1 PTSIDFYIQGTAA
14 ASACNTVD
22 EEVRWRLTD
31 LVNTQATG
39 NSLVKIQSGNAW
51 NGGAASWNTVA
62 NNGYFQ
68 FTATE
73 TNTER
78 MVGLSTTNANADWTS
93 IQYVVY
99 LRSNAQ
105 WEVRQSGSGTLFLG
119 SYAANDVFRIA
130 VEANVV
136 KYYQNGVLRY
146 ISEVTPTL
154 PLLVDVS
161 INSLNG
167 TVTNAIVS
175 NFNTGTFTATA
186 TNAGVTPAYQWKLN
200 GANVGTN
207 SVTYTNT
214 ALNNNDVVTCV
225 LTPDLGGCSL
235 ITYTSNA
242 ITNKAVPAPTSIDFY
257 LAGTISTAACTEAIE
272 QVVWKISDLVNNQAS
287 GNNLV
292 KVQSNGAWDGGAASW
307 NTVSNNG
314 YFQFTA
320 TEVNTFRMAGLSTA
334 NANANFTSIQ
344 FAVYLRGDGQWEI
357 YESGTGRGAFGA
369 YAANDV
375 FKIAVEANVVKYYRN
390 GVIFFTSA
398 VAPTLP
404 LIADVSINS
413 VGGTITNALTV
424 NNSNAGFFTATAT
437 NAGANPT
444 YTWRVNGTIVQTG
457 TGNTYT
463 NPSLVPGD
471 VVLCQLTPNLGGCFS
486 TIYTS
491 NSITINGPGATRTW
505 TGASNSNWYNTGNW
519 SGGVIPDRFTS
530 VTIPSGTPNAL
541 SLTSDA
547 SVYDITI
554 NAGANFTI
562 SGSNRLF
569 VYRNFNNNGTFTA
582 NTSTIQFVG
591 CSNAGTLS
599 CSGTQTLY
607 NVVINSPFGL
617 TIASGTH
624 QISNNFTFTNG
635 IVNQNATLLFL
646 AGSSSTGAKSSSYVN
661 GPVRKAG
668 TTAFVFPT
676 GDATRFARIGI
687 GAPSAST
694 TFTAQYFSTPF
705 GTYTNAATPTP
716 VFNNVSAKEYWT
728 LNQTVGSGNATVTLY
743 WEDSQFSQIND
754 CGTTDLRIA
763 RFNGTAWQNNNNA
776 VSTTG
781 ACSLS
786 SALAGTVSTTAVV
799 TQFGPLTF
807 GSLSNSVNP
816 LPIVLKTFNASLGGS
831 TSVWLNWVT
840 SSELNNDYFEV
851 QRSLDGESFEKIAI
865 VKGKGTTTL
874 ENNYQLNDKRP
885 TRGVNYYRLKQV
897 DFDGKYTYSYVV
909 SVEVDFDAQ
918 VFITEIFPNPADS
931 ENINARVES
940 SNQDEPVRLR
950 IFDQLGKLMF
960 STTVEKPQGQRFEIK
975 LNNKLAAGLYIA
987 TFEQGIKRE
996 TIRLIIKD

>member
-1 PTSIDFYIQGTAA
+1 
-14 ASACNTVD
+14 
-22 EEVRWRLTD
+22 
-31 LVNTQATG
+31 
-39 NSLVKIQSGNAW
+39 
-51 NGGAASWNTVA
+51 
-62 NNGYFQ
+62 
-68 FTATE
+68 
-73 TNTER
+73 
-78 MVGLSTTNANADWTS
+78 TS
-93 IQYVVY
+93 IQYAVY
-99 LRSNAQ
+99 LRNDAQ
-105 WEVRQSGSGTLFLG
+105 WEVRQSASGTLFVAPF
-119 SYAANDVFRIA
+119 AANDVFRIA

-146 ISEVTPTL
+146 ISGTAPTL

-161 INSLNG
+161 INSQGG
-167 TVTNAIVS
+167 TISNAIVS
-175 NFNTGTFTATA
+175 NYNTGTFTATA
-186 TNAGVTPAYQWKLN
+186 VNAGATPSYQWKLN
-200 GANVGTN
+200 GTNVGTN
-207 SVTYTNT
+207 TATYTNT

-987 TFEQGIKRE
+987 
-996 TIRLIIKD
+996 